1 METYILE
8 FAGAIILLLL
18 GGVAAA
24 FSWRLNHVEKE
35 SQAEIGAIKKQC
47 VRHLADMAKQ
57 AEALSSIAT
66 MCDLTR
72 EDVQYIRTR
81 IDNL

>member
-1 METYILE
+1 METKILE
-8 FAGAIILLLL
+8 FAGGIILLLL

-24 FSWRLNHVEKE
+24 FSWRINHVERE

-47 VRHLADMAKQ
+47 AVHLADMADQ
-57 AEALSSIAT
+57 AKALSSIAT

-72 EDVQYIRTR
+72 EDVQYIRAR